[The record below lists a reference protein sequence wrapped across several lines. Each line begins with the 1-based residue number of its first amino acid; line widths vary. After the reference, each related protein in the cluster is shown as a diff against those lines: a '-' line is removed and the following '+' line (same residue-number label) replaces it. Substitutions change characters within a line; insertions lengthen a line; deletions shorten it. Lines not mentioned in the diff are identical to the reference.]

1 MSARPLSP
9 RLILAGCFL
18 TALAAAIVLADSG
31 QRTMP
36 RIAADSTEE
45 LTPSASSPGPQ
56 AAGEAGPQGT
66 ATLRQLGQ
74 KVESGL
80 FIESSKASKEDLQ
93 ALLDGLQ
100 GAISSELV
108 NQDPIVVMLHGPD
121 ANAFVRQNYSSN
133 KMLVDQ
139 AALLDSYGLIDV
151 QMCATWLD
159 SVGLDDDDLPA
170 YIQTVPYWRDEIDR
184 LSERGYSRYGSV
196 DL

>member
-1 MSARPLSP
+1 M
-9 RLILAGCFL
+9 LAACFL

-31 QRTMP
+31 QRPVPTN
-36 RIAADSTEE
+36 AASMSEE
-45 LTPSASSPGPQ
+45 LAMPSAGLGTQ
-56 AAGEAGPQGT
+56 ANMTGT
-66 ATLRQLGQ
+66 ADGPEGAATLGQ
-74 KVESGL
+74 NSGRGV

-100 GAISSELV
+100 GAITTELV
-108 NQDPIVVMLHGPD
+108 DQDPIVVILHGPD
-121 ANAFVRQNYSSN
+121 ANAFVRQNYAMN

-159 SVGLDDDDLPA
+159 SVGLDDGDLPA
-170 YIQTVPYWRDEIDR
+170 YIQTVPYWRDEVGR
-184 LSERGYSRYGSV
+184 LSEQGYSRYGSV